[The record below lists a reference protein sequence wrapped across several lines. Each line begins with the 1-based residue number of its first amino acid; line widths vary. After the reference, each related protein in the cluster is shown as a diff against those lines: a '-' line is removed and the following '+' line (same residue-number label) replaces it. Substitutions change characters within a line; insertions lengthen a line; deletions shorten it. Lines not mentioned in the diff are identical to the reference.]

1 MHAGRGARCQ
11 VPFRRGKCA
20 FPLAVRRL
28 LLMEITMP
36 EARNRITLIG
46 PDGPVVSCRA
56 FLRGTLLGATAASAG
71 ALSACMPMAPE
82 VVAPAPAAATMVARG
97 QPRNVSKAVA
107 RYQDR
112 PNRGQRCGR
121 CMHFLPP
128 GGCEIVVGPVSPQGW
143 CRYFEGSVALT
154 AIGQNEPTGA
164 ASSCGKTEQVVHRSI
179 SPVTPACLSMQ

>member
-11 VPFRRGKCA
+11 VPFRRGRCA

-82 VVAPAPAAATMVARG
+82 VVAPAPAAAPMGGTRTTPERVQSRRALPG
-97 QPRNVSKAVA
+97 P
-107 RYQDR
+107 
-112 PNRGQRCGR
+112 PNRGQRCG
-121 CMHFLPP
+121 
-128 GGCEIVVGPVSPQGW
+128 
-143 CRYFEGSVALT
+143 
-154 AIGQNEPTGA
+154 
-164 ASSCGKTEQVVHRSI
+164 
-179 SPVTPACLSMQ
+179 